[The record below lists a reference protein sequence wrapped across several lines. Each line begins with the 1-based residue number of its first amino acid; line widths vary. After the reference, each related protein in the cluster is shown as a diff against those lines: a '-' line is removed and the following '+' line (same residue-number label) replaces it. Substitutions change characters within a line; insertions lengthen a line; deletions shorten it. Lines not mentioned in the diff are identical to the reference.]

1 MSNSYDTT
9 VSGGA
14 GVTSMNSPSTSDTAK
29 QEAAELKNTTTDQ
42 AKNVLGTAKDEASS
56 VIGEAKWQAKD
67 LYAQTQR
74 ELKDQANTQQQR
86 LAGGLRSVSDDLNS
100 LASGQPT
107 SGGMATDL
115 VRQVSSRL
123 SSASSWIGDR
133 DPGTLLQEV
142 KQYARRKPGTF
153 ILLAAAAGVVAG
165 RLTRA
170 LASNASDNA
179 SSGNGTATR
188 TGMPVTTG
196 VGTGTGIGTGT
207 GMGTGTGTGMGTG
220 AGIGTGLGAEAG
232 ATSGLAS
239 DEWAA
244 PGSGTGA
251 AAGMADTPIYEQSAT
266 DVRDL
271 EDGDDRS
278 NSV

>member
-1 MSNSYDTT
+1 MD
-9 VSGGA
+9 
-14 GVTSMNSPSTSDTAK
+14 SPSTTDTAK

-100 LASGQPT
+100 LASGEPT
-107 SGGMATDL
+107 SGMAADL
-115 VRQVSSRL
+115 VRQVSGRIST
-123 SSASSWIGDR
+123 ASTWLGDR

-142 KQYARRKPGTF
+142 KRYARRKPGTF

-170 LASNASDNA
+170 LASSASEN
-179 SSGNGTATR
+179 SSANNGTAMGTR
-188 TGMPVTTG
+188 APLTTGM
-196 VGTGTGIGTGT
+196 GTGTGMSAGT
-207 GMGTGTGTGMGTG
+207 GMGTGTGV
-220 AGIGTGLGAEAG
+220 GTGLGAGAA

-244 PGSGTGA
+244 PGTETSA

-266 DVRDL
+266 DVRDW

>member
-14 GVTSMNSPSTSDTAK
+14 GVTSMDSPSTTDTAK

-56 VIGEAKWQAKD
+56 VIGEAKWQARD

-86 LAGGLRSVSDDLNS
+86 LAGGMRSVSDDLNS

-107 SGGMATDL
+107 SGMAADL

-123 SSASSWIGDR
+123 STASTWIGDR

-142 KQYARRKPGTF
+142 KRYARRKPGTF

-170 LASNASDNA
+170 LASNASDHA
-179 SSGNGTATR
+179 SSGNGTAMR
-188 TGMPVTTG
+188 TGTPVVTG
-196 VGTGTGIGTGT
+196 VGT
-207 GMGTGTGTGMGTG
+207 GMGTGAGVGTGYGMGTG
-220 AGIGTGLGAEAG
+220 AGIGTGVGTGLGAESG

-244 PGSGTGA
+244 PGAVTGG
-251 AAGMADTPIYEQSAT
+251 AGGIGDTPIYEQSAT

>member
-14 GVTSMNSPSTSDTAK
+14 GVTSMDSPSTSDTAK

-123 SSASSWIGDR
+123 STASSWIGDR

-170 LASNASDNA
+170 LASNASDSA
-179 SSGNGTATR
+179 SGNGTQAR
-188 TGMPVTTG
+188 TGAPLTTGAGTGAGYGTAVGAGYGTG
-196 VGTGTGIGTGT
+196 VGTGV
-207 GMGTGTGTGMGTG
+207 
-220 AGIGTGLGAEAG
+220 GTGLGAESG
-232 ATSGLAS
+232 ATSGLAA

-244 PGSGTGA
+244 PGAGTTG

>member
-14 GVTSMNSPSTSDTAK
+14 GVTSMNSPSTADTAK

-74 ELKDQANTQQQR
+74 ELKDQANSQQQR

-100 LASGQPT
+100 LASGQQT
-107 SGGMATDL
+107 SGMAADL
-115 VRQVSSRL
+115 VRQVSGRL
-123 SSASSWIGDR
+123 STASTWLGDR

-153 ILLAAAAGVVAG
+153 IIIAAAAGIVAG

-179 SSGNGTATR
+179 SSGNGAQYR
-188 TGMPVTTG
+188 SGAPLTTG
-196 VGTGTGIGTGT
+196 VGTGV
-207 GMGTGTGTGMGTG
+207 
-220 AGIGTGLGAEAG
+220 GTGLGAQAG

-244 PGSGTGA
+244 PGTGTS
-251 AAGMADTPIYEQSAT
+251 AAGGLADTPIYEQSAT

-271 EDGDDRS
+271 EDGDDRP